1 MDKMPVILARIE
13 PLMAEK
19 GLSAMA
25 LSLEATQGR
34 SKDLIRNWQRAVSKG
49 EEVSARLDS
58 ITAVAD
64 ALGVSDV
71 WLATGQGSNDAITEE
86 ERALLAA
93 YRAIPEPRRP
103 KHLQAAVQLLQL
115 GTPEE
120 NQEAGG
126 AAERSDH
133 G

>member
-1 MDKMPVILARIE
+1 MDKMPVILSRIE
-13 PLMAEK
+13 PLMVERD
-19 GLSAMA
+19 LSAMA

-34 SKDLIRNWQRAVSKG
+34 SKDLIRNWQRAVAKG

-58 ITAVAD
+58 IAAVAQ

-71 WLATGQGSNDAITEE
+71 WLATGRGAEEAITDE

-93 YRAIPEPRRP
+93 YRAIPEERRP

-120 NQEAGG
+120 TEEADD
-126 AAERSDH
+126 AA
-133 G
+133 